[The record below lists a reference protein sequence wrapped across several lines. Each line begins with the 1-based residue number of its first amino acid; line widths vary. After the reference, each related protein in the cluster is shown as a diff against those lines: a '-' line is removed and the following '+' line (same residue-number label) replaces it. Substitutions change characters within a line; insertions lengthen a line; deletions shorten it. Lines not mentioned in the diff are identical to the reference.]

1 MPAFGSG
8 RILSALV
15 LITACS
21 ALPADARWRH
31 YGYHWYGRAWYNY
44 QNHGDEVRGDHAP
57 AAEDKNSARY
67 QGRGFGATIERMIR
81 ACDQQ
86 ADDLKSVPV
95 DAINQSVKPTS
106 NQRRNLEQLASAS
119 AEAAR
124 TLAANCP
131 KELSADL
138 DERLNAFSHTLS
150 TMAASLV
157 ALRPMF
163 ASYYGSLDEEQKAR
177 LLQMTTRAS
186 DNAEPHSEL
195 DPRSSRNQDV
205 SGARV
210 SDYTFCQQWVAA
222 LRNWPIKQIEDKA
235 SLSDEQHAS
244 LYELTATLYRAAG
257 KLSSVCD
264 GDNHI
269 TPPGRVDA
277 RIDQLNA
284 LQQSV
289 ETIRPLLS
297 QFESELT
304 DEQAARLSGLVT
316 LSPRAKSVSR

>member
-8 RILSALV
+8 RLLIALV

-44 QNHGDEVRGDHAP
+44 QNHGDEVGGDHAP
-57 AAEDKNSARY
+57 GAEIKNSARY
-67 QGRGFGATIERMIR
+67 QGKDFGAIIERMIR
-81 ACDQQ
+81 ACDRQ
-86 ADDLKSVPV
+86 ADDLKNVPV
-95 DAINQSVKPTS
+95 DAINQNVKPS
-106 NQRRNLEQLASAS
+106 SDQRRVLEQLASAS
-119 AEAAR
+119 AETAR

-138 DERLNAFSHTLS
+138 DERLNTFSQTLS
-150 TMAASLV
+150 TMATSL
-157 ALRPMF
+157 ATLRPMF
-163 ASYYGSLDEEQKAR
+163 ASYYGSLDDEQKAR
-177 LLQMTTRAS
+177 LLQMTRMAS
-186 DNAEPHSEL
+186 DNVQAHSEL
-195 DPRSSRNQDV
+195 DPRSSQNQDV

-210 SDYTFCQQWVAA
+210 SNYTFCQQWVAG
-222 LRNWPIKQIEDKA
+222 LRSWPIKQIEYKA

-244 LYELTATLYRAAG
+244 LYELTAAIYRAAG
-257 KLSSVCD
+257 KLTSVCD
-264 GDNHI
+264 ADDHI

-277 RIDQLNA
+277 RIAQLNA

-289 ETIRPLLS
+289 EAIRPLLS

-304 DEQAARLSGLVT
+304 EEQAARLSGLVT
-316 LSPRAKSVSR
+316 LSPRARSVAR